1 MLTEME
7 VKKAKPRE
15 KPYRIPDERGLCLR
29 VLPSGSK
36 YWILRFWE
44 NGKEHLKGLG
54 PYPEITLRDARIMRD
69 EIQTARAK
77 GLSPVSPGSVSPVS
91 PVLFGDAVEEW
102 LRIRMDGKAET
113 YKRTIR
119 FRLNKYVLPALGA
132 VPLEDITSA
141 RVLALCRSVE
151 DQGHA
156 ETAKRVKV
164 IVGQVFRFA
173 IASGWAENDPTS
185 ALKGALRPKIT
196 THYATMDKPEDIAL
210 LMQAVIAYPYTV
222 MRCAV
227 LFSIYTFAR
236 PGEVRAA
243 EWSEIRGDIWD
254 IPAGKMK
261 MKRRHLVPLST
272 QAQGVIEVLRPITGR
287 GRYLFPSPRNDGRCM
302 SENGVRVALRAMGF
316 GKDQIT
322 PHGFR
327 AMLSTMANEHGWN
340 RDVIERQLAHVE
352 GNAVRGA
359 YNHAEY
365 LPERRRLMQ
374 WWADWLG
381 SLINTREN

>member
-1 MLTEME
+1 MLTELQ
-7 VKKAKPRE
+7 VKSAKAQGKSYMIR
-15 KPYRIPDERGLCLR
+15 DDRGLYLR
-29 VLPSGSK
+29 VDASGRK

-44 NGKEHLKGLG
+44 RGKEHQKSLG
-54 PYPEITLRDARIMRD
+54 PYPDISLRDARLRRD

-77 GLSPVSPGSVSPVS
+77 GESPSTVQAPR
-91 PVLFGDAVEEW
+91 LFSETVEEW
-102 LRIRMDGKAET
+102 IKVRMGDKSEKYMRGIHNRLRKYILPVFGEVPIR
-113 YKRTIR
+113 
-119 FRLNKYVLPALGA
+119 
-132 VPLEDITSA
+132 DITSGEI
-141 RVLALCRSVE
+141 LKLCRKVE
-151 DQGHA
+151 SLGYL
-156 ETAKRVKV
+156 ETAHRVKV
-164 IVGQVFRFA
+164 LMGQVFRFA
-173 IASGWAENDPTS
+173 IASGEIDTDPTA
-185 ALKGALRPKIT
+185 ALAGALRPQNVQ
-196 THYATMDKPEDIAL
+196 HMATFSHAEDIAR
-210 LMQAVIAYPYTV
+210 LMRAAYAYPYTV

-254 IPAGKMK
+254 IPAEKMK

-272 QAQGVIEVLRPITGR
+272 QALAVIEELRPITGR

-327 AMLSTMANEHGWN
+327 AMLSTVANEHGWN
-340 RDVIERQLAHVE
+340 RDVIERQLAHVS
-352 GNAVRGA
+352 GDTVRTA